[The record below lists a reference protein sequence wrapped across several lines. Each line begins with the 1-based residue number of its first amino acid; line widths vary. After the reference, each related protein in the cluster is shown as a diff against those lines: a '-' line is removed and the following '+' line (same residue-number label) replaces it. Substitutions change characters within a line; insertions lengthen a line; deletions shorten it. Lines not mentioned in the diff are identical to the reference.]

1 MVRVHIEKKLRAT
14 LLHLFS
20 LGGLLPQGDIL
31 DAGAKDGLEAVYLS
45 HIAVNPAR
53 KVVAVE
59 PLQRNIDLL
68 RAKQKVTPNLEI
80 VQGGLSN
87 ASGTATYLS
96 TGGLTEF
103 NAKARDVAAKAARD
117 GTRGNLTSFD
127 LITVDSLF
135 ATRKLA
141 FAHWDVEGMEL
152 SVIQGAV
159 ATLQRDRP
167 FFTVE
172 AYPKSKP
179 DDFDLLMR
187 MLHSLE
193 YHAYEISELCG
204 WPWDCR
210 NFLCVPHERVGAFMK
225 LNESVSLA
233 ALMKLE
239 SSAAGVGRRMTS
251 GVDVQNG
258 WLR

>member
-1 MVRVHIEKKLRAT
+1 MVHVHIEKKLRAT

-20 LGGLLPQGDIL
+20 LGGLLPQGDVL
-31 DAGAKDGLEAVYLS
+31 DAGAKDGLESAYLS
-45 HIAVNPAR
+45 HIATNPAR

-68 RAKQKVTPNLEI
+68 RAKQKVIPNLEI

-87 ASGTATYLS
+87 DTGTATYLK
-96 TGGLTEF
+96 TGGSTEF
-103 NAKARDVAAKAARD
+103 NAHARDVAEKAARD
-117 GTRGNLTSFD
+117 GTRANLISFD
-127 LITVDSLF
+127 LMTVDSLF
-135 ATRKLA
+135 TTRRLA

-152 SVIQGAV
+152 GVLQGA
-159 ATLQRDRP
+159 ASTLRRDRS

-179 DDFDLLMR
+179 DGFHVLMR
-187 MLHSLE
+187 MVHSLN
-193 YHAYEISELCG
+193 YHAYEISETCG

-210 NFLCVPHERVGAFMK
+210 NFLCVPHERVRAFMK
-225 LNESVSLA
+225 LNESVSLS

-239 SSAAGVGRRMTS
+239 SSAAGAGRGMAS
-251 GVDVQNG
+251 GVDVQQEK
-258 WLR
+258 